1 MVDYPTRADRYRGS
15 HRPCRGRI
23 RVGSLGSL
31 GKFVIAIYI
40 GLALVIGVIYPLVLK
55 FNGLSITQ
63 FFRKIWPVTS
73 LGFVTR
79 SSMGVMPVTE
89 QTAEKELGVPRSYAS
104 FAVPLGATTKM
115 DGCAAVYPAVAAIF
129 VGAVLRC

>member
-1 MVDYPTRADRYRGS
+1 MLAFAESFLAIIQKVLWWI
-15 HRPCRGRI
+15 I
-23 RVGSLGSL
+23 RLAPIGTAALVAHAVAEYGWGSLGSL

-79 SSMGVMPVTE
+79 SSWG
-89 QTAEKELGVPRSYAS
+89 
-104 FAVPLGATTKM
+104 
-115 DGCAAVYPAVAAIF
+115 
-129 VGAVLRC
+129 